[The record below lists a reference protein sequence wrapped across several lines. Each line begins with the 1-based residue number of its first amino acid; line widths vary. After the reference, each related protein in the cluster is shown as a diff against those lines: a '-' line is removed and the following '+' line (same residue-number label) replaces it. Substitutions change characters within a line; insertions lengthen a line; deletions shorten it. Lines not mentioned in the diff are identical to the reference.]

1 MTQNKYN
8 LHPCSQVI
16 YMCVCVYVCMC
27 VYVCVCVCIYIYI
40 LFNQQNCIFGS
51 LEYGTLR
58 VIMDRSSSDLFT
70 LLLNTYIFLA

>member
-1 MTQNKYN
+1 MIQNKYN
-8 LHPCSQVI
+8 LHPYSQVI
-16 YMCVCVYVCMC
+16 YICVYI
-27 VYVCVCVCIYIYI
+27 YVYIYV
-40 LFNQQNCIFGS
+40 LFNQQNYIFGS